1 MSYSKDIDDANTYF
15 GETSHVRSYDW
26 TQFSVNERTAGLTQ
40 AQREIEVFQNRDL
53 YDPADN
59 DRYRDDYACFEQ
71 ALFILDKTVRTRE
84 SETSAELVET
94 VDSMQQDKYYGVTI
108 SPMAQR
114 FMAKRRV
121 KFARG

>member
-1 MSYSKDIDDANTYF
+1 MAYTKTITDANTYF
-15 GETSHVRSYDW
+15 GEGSHVRHYDW
-26 TQFSVNERTAGLTQ
+26 TQFTDAERTAGLTQ
-40 AQREIEVFQNRDL
+40 AQRELEVFMNRDL
-53 YDPADN
+53 YDPADS

-94 VDSMQQDKYYGVTI
+94 VDTEQRDKYYGVTI

-114 FMAKRRV
+114 FLAKRRV
-121 KFARG
+121 KFVRG